1 MKTAIRALF
10 ALLVLTTIGC
20 KENIEKNE
28 DVISTEQEIIK
39 SLENWNQAHNEGNS
53 KEFEQL
59 YSDEVLYYGETL
71 NVAQILKSKQSLF
84 RKYPSFKQ
92 EIDLQTTEIPITDES
107 YKVAFDKK
115 VTINNKTTTYP
126 SYLSF
131 IKDNESWKI
140 TVEGDL
146 VTDENLAKSKTKTIE
161 TNERSNKNTEKVYGD
176 FNGDGKK
183 EYAWIEMPELVYH
196 EDIDDSTEEKIDFG
210 YYECIG
216 GCNAIIRFS
225 DKTINPITIYN
236 VARSVGLEKVGD
248 WNNDGKDELGITE
261 RSRSDKHAIYNVDK
275 AIPIA
280 PYSWIKV
287 NIHEQLYF
295 ESLFKKVGKDK
306 IKVKSSHYTDT
317 WMITDTIVS
326 IKEFDGAAYLE
337 SQKGEVI
344 TRYYNY

>member
-1 MKTAIRALF
+1 MMV
-10 ALLVLTTIGC
+10 LLLGC
-20 KENIEKNE
+20 KENITKDQNE
-28 DVISTEQEIIK
+28 NSIDQEILT
-39 SLENWNQAHNEGNS
+39 SLQNWNQVHNESNS

-71 NVAQILKSKQSLF
+71 NVAQIVKSKQNLF
-84 RKYPSFKQ
+84 KKYPSFKQ
-92 EIDLQTTEIPITDES
+92 EIDLQTTEITTIDKS
-107 YKVAFDKK
+107 YEVAFDKK
-115 VTINNKTTTYP
+115 VTINSKTTTYP

-146 VTDENLAKSKTKTIE
+146 VTDENLAKGKTKAIE
-161 TNERSNKNTEKVYGD
+161 TNERLNKNTEKVYGD

-196 EDIDDSTEEKIDFG
+196 EDIDDSTEEQIDFG

-225 DKTINPITIYN
+225 DKTIKPITIYN
-236 VARSVGLEKVGD
+236 VSRSAGLEEVGD
-248 WNNDGKDELGITE
+248 WNDDGKDDLGVTE
-261 RSRSDKHAIYNVDK
+261 MGRSFNHTLYNV
-275 AIPIA
+275 ATGFPIA
-280 PYSWIKV
+280 PSSWV
-287 NIHEQLYF
+287 NPHIHDELYF
-295 ESLFKKVGKDK
+295 ESVFKKVGKDK

-317 WMITDTIVS
+317 WMITDTIIS